1 MKYVLSWAAA
11 AVMPA
16 AVMPIVWAV
25 SGVAPAC
32 AQTPIPPNPQIEIA
46 YVKPGNPALA
56 RIYEQMQSHKVLETL
71 QVFLAPLKLPNG
83 AKLIVKFDQCGGAT
97 SIAYQHAGPVTICY
111 EYVAQIEQMV
121 PRSTVTLVQGT
132 VTPDAAVIG
141 PVTQAALHEMALGVF
156 DVMNLP
162 VWGRTDDAADRLS
175 AFIMV
180 QFGPNV
186 AWNTIVGTAWF
197 LSGNVTRAAD
207 FSDIRGVV
215 AQRYYTTLCIAY
227 GGEARGVTLTK
238 GTAGAT
244 GSGLGNF
251 VGGAAAGNLPQ
262 SRAQSC
268 PYEYDAIKQAFVN
281 LFVAPGHVDQSLLGQ
296 VQKAFACTSTETDPF
311 RLLACAPRQ

>member
-1 MKYVLSWAAA
+1 MKYVLSWATAA
-11 AVMPA
+11 ASSV
-16 AVMPIVWAV
+16 VWAV
-25 SGVAPAC
+25 AAAAPAW
-32 AQTPIPPNPQIEIA
+32 AQTPIPPNPQIEVA
-46 YVKPGNPALA
+46 YVKPANPALTA
-56 RIYEQMQSHKVLETL
+56 IYERLQSHKVLETL
-71 QVFLAPLKLPNG
+71 QVFLAPLKLPPG
-83 AKLIVKFDQCGGAT
+83 AKLAVKFDQCDGAT
-97 SIAYQHAGPVTICY
+97 SIPYKHKGPVTICY

-121 PRSTVTLVQGT
+121 PRSTVTLVQGS

-141 PVTQAALHEMALGVF
+141 PVTQAVLHEMALGVF

-175 AFIMV
+175 AFIMI

-197 LSGNVTRAAD
+197 LSGNATTPAD

-238 GTAGAT
+238 GLTGAT

-251 VGGAAAGNLPQ
+251 VGGTASGNLPQ

-268 PYEYDAIKQAFVN
+268 PYEYDTIRQAFIE
-281 LFVAPGHVDQSLLGQ
+281 LFVVPTHVDQSLLQQ
-296 VQKAFACTSTETDPF
+296 VQKAFVCSSTAGDTDPF
-311 RLLACAPRQ
+311 HLLACTPRQ